1 MPTSLPLIFAGEHSL
16 MYIGAIPEHPPT
28 PKPVITLPAYIDA
41 NPVECLASREI
52 PAPKLTRTQI
62 ILNLIFFPRF
72 PQWGKK

>member
-1 MPTSLPLIFAGEHSL
+1 